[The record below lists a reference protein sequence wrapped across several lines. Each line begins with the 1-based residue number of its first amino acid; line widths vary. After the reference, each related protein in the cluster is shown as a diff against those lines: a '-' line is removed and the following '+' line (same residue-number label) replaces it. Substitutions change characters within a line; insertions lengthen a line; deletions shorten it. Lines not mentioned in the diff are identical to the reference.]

1 MTSVQ
6 NHRQLLNGSRL
17 ALLLIVFSL
26 FSCGAFKKASK
37 IEQPSEKTPDK
48 KETEVITKNKEKS
61 IIPIN
66 AEKEEKKEILEK
78 TKVRFKGETYDAYRH
93 NGKFKI
99 AVLLPFHL
107 NNQEGANRNRAN
119 FMLDYYNGMK
129 LAIAELEKLS
139 STYNF
144 HVFDTENDTNKLKTL
159 LTNPILENVDL
170 IIGPT
175 SEDQVRLAAFFA
187 RKHQIPLVSPVSSLD
202 QVWSENRFLIQLN
215 STAYAQAYA
224 LVNHIKNTHIN
235 QTIYVVRDGSKN
247 DQVFGEEVVSLL
259 KNEFKLNFK
268 EITHSN
274 FLKWE
279 EYVNDHDNIVVIQTA
294 EDKIKAVYTI
304 NPLVNRKG
312 QVSLYASDKWLNFEN
327 VKYKQWDKIDLFI
340 YSQRNDLATAPKA
353 GKIKQIYRE
362 NYGVAPTDFVLLGY
376 DQTLFLGEL
385 LNAFG
390 KYFPLFIENKLF
402 EYNAY
407 NFRLSFG
414 NNCFQNYGF
423 GLLKFTES
431 ELIPVTLNYK

>member
-1 MTSVQ
+1 MISVQ
-6 NHRQLLNGSRL
+6 NRQPLLNGSRL
-17 ALLLIVFSL
+17 ALLLLVFSL
-26 FSCGAFKKASK
+26 FSCGAFKKA
-37 IEQPSEKTPDK
+37 IIEEQPSLETPIN
-48 KETEVITKNKEKS
+48 KETESVTENEEKSAIPVKAGKEKK
-61 IIPIN
+61 N
-66 AEKEEKKEILEK
+66 EVQEK
-78 TKVRFKGETYDAYRH
+78 TKIRFKREIYEAYRH
-93 NGKFKI
+93 SGKFEI
-99 AVLLPFHL
+99 AVLLPFHI
-107 NNQEGANRNRAN
+107 NNQLGSNRNRSN

-139 STYNF
+139 STYKF
-144 HVFDTENDTNKLKTL
+144 HIFDTENDTNKLKTL
-159 LTNPILENVDL
+159 LTNPILEKVDL

-175 SEDQVRLAAFFA
+175 SEDQLRLAAFFA
-187 RKHQIPLVSPVSSLD
+187 RKHQIPLVSPVSTLD

-235 QTIYVVRDGSKN
+235 QTIYVIRDDSKN
-247 DQVFGEEVVSLL
+247 DQVFGSEVIRLL

-274 FLKWE
+274 FLNWDD
-279 EYVNDHDNIVVIQTA
+279 YVNDHDNIVVIQTA
-294 EDKIKAVYTI
+294 EEKIKAIYTV
-304 NPLVNRKG
+304 NPLVKRRG
-312 QVSLYASDKWLNFEN
+312 QVSLYVSDKWLDFEN
-327 VKYKQWDKIDLFI
+327 VKYKQWDKLDLFI
-340 YSQRNDLATAPKA
+340 YSQRNDLSTAPKA
-353 GKIKQIYRE
+353 GNIKQIYRK

-402 EYNAY
+402 EYDAY
-407 NFRLSFG
+407 NFRLTFG
-414 NNCFQNYGF
+414 NNCFQNYGL